1 MDVKFILN
9 KIKLEQNIFSDAD
22 IADYFKVSPS
32 AVSNWRQRG
41 KMPLRLLQKYC
52 NNNNFFIDD
61 YFKSEFI
68 KIKSIK
74 NNNKKAE
81 KELTM
86 NQQEMLIRLQA
97 EKIQSLEKE
106 IIRQEPVYDG
116 IQSDIVF
123 SFEVKFSWSIKN
135 FGVKVKYLSQDSTY
149 IPLMAKKLGYTESEI
164 TNFLQ
169 IDEMVDYKKHNI
181 HQLRTEK

>member
-106 IIRQEPVYDG
+106 II
-116 IQSDIVF
+116 
-123 SFEVKFSWSIKN
+123 
-135 FGVKVKYLSQDSTY
+135 
-149 IPLMAKKLGYTESEI
+149 
-164 TNFLQ
+164 
-169 IDEMVDYKKHNI
+169 
-181 HQLRTEK
+181 